1 MVSIGGLK
9 LKKFIASLIF
19 LFIIIP
25 NVLAITGEIG
35 NARVVIKKDFSGI
48 ETIERTILVR
58 NSNDVPLDITLEAT
72 DEINEITE
80 IIDKEFKLEAG
91 EEKKARFNLNIKQP
105 GEWAGKIN
113 VFFKPEEGNTVVLA
127 SNLILIIKGENGEIP
142 IDEEDQLDDSED
154 ELDDEDD
161 EITGDVVSK
170 EEDDDTGK
178 ESSIPIGIIL
188 AVVIGLVVVGAI
200 IGLIFLLKK

>member
-1 MVSIGGLK
+1 M
-9 LKKFIASLIF
+9 KKFIASLIF

-80 IIDKEFKLEAG
+80 VIDKEFKLEAG

-142 IDEEDQLDDSED
+142 IDGEDQLDDSED
-154 ELDDEDD
+154 ELDDE
-161 EITGDVVSK
+161 ITGNVVSK

>member
-1 MVSIGGLK
+1 M
-9 LKKFIASLIF
+9 KKFIASLIF